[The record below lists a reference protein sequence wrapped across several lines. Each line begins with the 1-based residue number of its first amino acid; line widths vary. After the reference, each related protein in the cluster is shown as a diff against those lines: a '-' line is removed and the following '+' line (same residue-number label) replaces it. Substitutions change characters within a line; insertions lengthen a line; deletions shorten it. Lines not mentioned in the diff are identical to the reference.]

1 MSVKPIDSQRSFY
14 HTDYLCAEFFGSA
27 NRYRLFRE
35 RIWPKLLELR
45 ANLHSLYC
53 ADNGR
58 PAVDP
63 VRLTGVTL
71 LQFMEKV
78 ADRAAAESVVYHLG
92 WKYALDLALD
102 DEGFHPT
109 VLVYFRDR
117 LQEKGAERVIFEGVL
132 ALLMELGLVKKKGKQ
147 RLDSTHVVG
156 YVKEMS
162 RLECVTETLRLVL
175 EDLEEEVG
183 GNQRPEFWE
192 RLWVLYVQSKLDWR
206 LGQSERQNRYRQCG
220 QDIQEVLEWID
231 RDRADLGE
239 REEH

>member
-63 VRLTGVTL
+63 VRLAGVTL
-71 LQFMEKV
+71 FQFMEKV
-78 ADRAAAESVVYHLG
+78 ADRAAAECVVYHLG

-117 LQEKGAERVIFEGVL
+117 LQEKGAERV
-132 ALLMELGLVKKKGKQ
+132 
-147 RLDSTHVVG
+147 
-156 YVKEMS
+156 
-162 RLECVTETLRLVL
+162 VL

-239 REEH
+239 REALKLLRRVFGEQFEVVEGKLQPRLKRCS